1 MIEHR
6 AFFGDGEKTFA
17 FPNRELIAELEHKT
31 GQPIGALFRRFQSHD
46 FSFSDLTEVI
56 RLGLIGG
63 GASPADADRLVSVYS
78 IGRPLTESFLV
89 ALGIITAL
97 FLGTE
102 EDNDEKRSIFDLD
115 PADDDFG
122 FPQDEKREAAATGD
136 LAAAIRAAY
145 EDDAE

>member
-1 MIEHR
+1 MTEHR

-17 FPNRELIAELEHKT
+17 FPTRELIEELEHKT

-78 IGRPLTESFLV
+78 INRPLTESFLV
-89 ALGIITAL
+89 ALGIITTL

-102 EDNDEKRSIFDLD
+102 EDTDEKRSIFDLD
-115 PADDDFG
+115 PL
-122 FPQDEKREAAATGD
+122 DEARQ
-136 LAAAIRAAY
+136 
-145 EDDAE
+145 DDAE

>member
-1 MIEHR
+1 MTEHR

-17 FPNRELIAELEHKT
+17 FPTRELIEELEHKT
-31 GQPIGALFRRFQSHD
+31 GQPIGALFRRFQNHD

-78 IGRPLTESFLV
+78 INRPLTESFLV

-102 EDNDEKRSIFDLD
+102 EDTDDKRSIFDLD
-115 PADDDFG
+115 P
-122 FPQDEKREAAATGD
+122 QDE
-136 LAAAIRAAY
+136 IRQ
-145 EDDAE
+145 DDAE